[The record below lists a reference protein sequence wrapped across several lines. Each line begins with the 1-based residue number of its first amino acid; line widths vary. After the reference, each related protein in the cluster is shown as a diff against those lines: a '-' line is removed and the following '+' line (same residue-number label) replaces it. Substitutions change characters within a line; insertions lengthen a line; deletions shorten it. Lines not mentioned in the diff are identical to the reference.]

1 MFLLDTATISELDKP
16 NPNPGVAHWL
26 ATVDWLDLYLST
38 ITVAEL
44 WEGIV
49 RLPVS
54 RKRQTLEGMFTLLSE
69 RFRGRILAVDYA
81 IAITYAQLQVDR
93 GPLPVLDCLIAATAL
108 TRRLTIVTRNTR
120 DMLRTGAL
128 CLDPWTA

>member
-1 MFLLDTATISELDKP
+1 MFLLDTATLSELDKP
-16 NPNPGVAHWL
+16 QPDRGVAHWL
-26 ATVDWLDLYLST
+26 ATVDWLDLYVST
-38 ITVAEL
+38 ITIAEL

-49 RLPVS
+49 RLPAS
-54 RKRQTLEGMFTLLSE
+54 RKRQTLEGMFDLLSD
-69 RFRGRILAVDYA
+69 RFRGRIISVDYA
-81 IAITYAQLQVDR
+81 IAKAYGELQVER

-128 CLDPWTA
+128 CLDPWTG